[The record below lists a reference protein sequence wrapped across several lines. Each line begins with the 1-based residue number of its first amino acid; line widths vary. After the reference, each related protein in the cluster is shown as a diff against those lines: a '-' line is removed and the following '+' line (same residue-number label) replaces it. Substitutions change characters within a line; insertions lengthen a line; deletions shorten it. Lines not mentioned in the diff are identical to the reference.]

1 MNNIY
6 HLILVIDQ
14 MTSLGAQN
22 KTFITQ
28 LDSWRVTGPDGP
40 REILENGFKEGPEN
54 NFYKA
59 LINYCMEKKNN
70 SAFGKIS
77 NTISSTIN
85 LITSSPTKLMNGM
98 VAIKDSI
105 VKNVGEISEFI
116 VGSLWGHNNSVYE
129 PRLATEATLKK
140 ISGDKFTG
148 LTRDKKLELML
159 DNLKIMK
166 RNIHYGSEKSD
177 NIKKYIKNY
186 NLINVNEDK
195 IKLDETPEEQIQN
208 LDFEI
213 KSLKIKL
220 DDLTTKDDDIG
231 KIVEEIINK
240 TKKKEDLMSKKGLP
254 IEVDKNKTE
263 ETFKNTLK
271 NIGWDKRRIYRAD
284 NDFVSSITLMNKDI
298 MLGGA
303 DITQEYIIKDSDIN
317 EIDKTIELLEK
328 YFEGGSLMPKNIKNR
343 QQGLWLRKQK

>member
-1 MNNIY
+1 
-6 HLILVIDQ
+6 
-14 MTSLGAQN
+14 
-22 KTFITQ
+22 
-28 LDSWRVTGPDGP
+28 
-40 REILENGFKEGPEN
+40 
-54 NFYKA
+54 
-59 LINYCMEKKNN
+59 MEKKNN

-220 DDLTTKDDDIG
+220 NDLTTKDDDIG

-240 TKKKEDLMSKKGLP
+240 TKKKEDLMSKK
-254 IEVDKNKTE
+254 
-263 ETFKNTLK
+263 
-271 NIGWDKRRIYRAD
+271 RIA
-284 NDFVSSITLMNKDI
+284 
-298 MLGGA
+298 
-303 DITQEYIIKDSDIN
+303 
-317 EIDKTIELLEK
+317 
-328 YFEGGSLMPKNIKNR
+328 NR
-343 QQGLWLRKQK
+343 S